1 MATEINY
8 SIFINE
14 TTGVFTPQR
23 EIIVDG
29 AFITKQQ
36 ITYAELEQKAPNLI
50 QELYASLAEKLLLS
64 SEYLA
69 TKTEFS
75 LESYEEMAKLFLIL
89 RNFIDGFSID
99 GTYWVPAGDVEKYPN
114 LIRSQDEV

>member
-23 EIIVDG
+23 EILVDG
-29 AFITKQQ
+29 VLITKQQ
-36 ITYAELEQKAPNLI
+36 ISYAELEREAPSLI
-50 QELYASLAEKLLLS
+50 QELYSGLSEKLLHS

-69 TKTEFS
+69 SKTEFS

-114 LIRSQDEV
+114 LIRTQDEV